1 MSTFFQNP
9 EPDTIFE
16 ALTTGLRRVSPL
28 AAMFDAAED
37 TLLTDRPE
45 GFTPEDIGE
54 LAWQSLPEAEK
65 PDAKVELLYTYWSV
79 RENDRQEMLR
89 YEREQKARTA
99 LARRLDER
107 ETALVL
113 GNEVPPE
120 LHADIARLA
129 RTLIGGAR
137 RD

>member
-28 AAMFDAAED
+28 SAMFDAAED
-37 TLLTDRPE
+37 TLLADRPE
-45 GFTPEDIGE
+45 GFTPEDIGR
-54 LAWQSLPEAEK
+54 LAYESLPEGERG
-65 PDAKVELLYTYWSV
+65 DAWNELLYTYWAA
-79 RENDRQEMLR
+79 RENDLQARAR
-89 YEREQKARTA
+89 YEREQKTRTA
-99 LARRLDER
+99 LAARLDER

-120 LHADIARLA
+120 LDTDIARLA

-137 RD
+137 